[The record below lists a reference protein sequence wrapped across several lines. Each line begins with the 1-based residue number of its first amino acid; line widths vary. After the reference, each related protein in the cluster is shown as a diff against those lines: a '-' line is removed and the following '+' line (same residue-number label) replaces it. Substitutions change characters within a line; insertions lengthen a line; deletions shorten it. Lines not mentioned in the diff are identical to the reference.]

1 MSLWEQL
8 GQGLYTREAHA
19 ARRARTL
26 KAQEFFTGVMVMK
39 PLWTQTLAWIV
50 AILVAVL
57 FAVAGSD
64 IASGPGLF
72 DPLSHGSETP
82 R

>member
-1 MSLWEQL
+1 
-8 GQGLYTREAHA
+8 
-19 ARRARTL
+19 
-26 KAQEFFTGVMVMK
+26 MK

-57 FAVAGSD
+57 FALAGPDAFVDLDSV
-64 IASGPGLF
+64 P
-72 DPLSHGSETP
+72 HGSAAP